1 MLLYRI
7 LKFPARIAILI
18 YCRNIRIN
26 IPGRLHSQGPL
37 LLAMNHPNSFLDAVI
52 LSTLLKHPVYSL
64 ARGDAFKKKW
74 AALLLKQLN
83 IFPVYRR
90 TEGVENLTQNY
101 ETFSDCKAV
110 FKKKGIVLIF
120 SEGRC
125 INEWKLRPLGKGT
138 ARLAFSSWEENI
150 PLKVLPVGINYQS
163 FRSFGKNVVLN
174 FGNPIESSVI
184 KESENFGMAVARFN
198 QELRSQ
204 LNGLVMHGSPKESE
218 FRSYFTVSIPF
229 WQKILLTAFASLG
242 YILNA
247 PLYLP
252 LRKISLQ
259 RAAPFE
265 HYDSVLIGLLMIL
278 YPFYLIV
285 IFLGLWRFL
294 GVLPALCITLLF
306 PTCAWCFVRI
316 KKQS

>member
-1 MLLYRI
+1 
-7 LKFPARIAILI
+7 
-18 YCRNIRIN
+18 
-26 IPGRLHSQGPL
+26 
-37 LLAMNHPNSFLDAVI
+37 
-52 LSTLLKHPVYSL
+52 
-64 ARGDAFKKKW
+64 
-74 AALLLKQLN
+74 
-83 IFPVYRR
+83 
-90 TEGVENLTQNY
+90 
-101 ETFSDCKAV
+101 
-110 FKKKGIVLIF
+110 
-120 SEGRC
+120 
-125 INEWKLRPLGKGT
+125 
-138 ARLAFSSWEENI
+138 
-150 PLKVLPVGINYQS
+150 
-163 FRSFGKNVVLN
+163 
-174 FGNPIESSVI
+174 ESSVI